1 MREIKFRAWDLEKK
15 KWIEEG
21 TTFTSAE
28 ISTGQL
34 GISLDGHLRVFL
46 PHCYDEPSDIQHNVS
61 NSEYESVHPGKTKPS
76 YKRQYILMQ
85 FTGLKD
91 KNGKEIYEGDIVK
104 YQGLEGF
111 DYEDKEET
119 ISEVAFIDGAFVPV
133 YLSTRNHHNSDDE
146 MIIVEDLE
154 VIGNIY
160 ETPELLER

>member
-1 MREIKFRAWDLEKK
+1 MKREIKFRIRIRLFDDKIETKIFRLEEL
-15 KWIEEG
+15 IEG
-21 TTFTSAE
+21 RPIGYPQNILS
-28 ISTGQL
+28 
-34 GISLDGHLRVFL
+34 R
-46 PHCYDEPSDIQHNVS
+46 DE
-61 NSEYESVHPGKTKPS
+61 
-76 YKRQYILMQ
+76 